1 MSERARLA
9 KAAYMSRDDA
19 QAFVGSKYSID
30 AELSNRNRTL
40 FVHKASGKATLAF
53 RGTDPRN
60 WQDLGTDALL
70 ATGLVG
76 QSARFQNSLDVAR
89 AAVKK
94 YGRDKLHVTGHS
106 LGGSQALYVNQMLD
120 VSGSAFN
127 PGSSPFQGQSD
138 YGYLARGRKAKTHKA
153 DIYLAGAKDQI
164 SFAHTF
170 SKNDTVTTIRPTI
183 RGNAHAIDNFL

>member
-1 MSERARLA
+1 MNAT
-9 KAAYMSRDDA
+9 DA
-19 QAFVGSKYSID
+19 QNYVGSKYSI
-30 AELSNRNRTL
+30 ESEFSNRNRTA
-40 FVHKASGKATLAF
+40 FVHKATGKLTLAF

-70 ATGLVG
+70 AVGLVG

-94 YGRDKLHVTGHS
+94 YGRENVHVTGHS
-106 LGGSQALYVNQMLD
+106 LGGSQALYVNQTLD
-120 VSGSAFN
+120 ISASAFN
-127 PGSSPFQGQSD
+127 PGASPFQGQSD

-153 DIYLAGAKDQI
+153 DIYLTGVKDQI

-170 SKNDTVTTIRPTI
+170 SKQDTVTTVKPKI
-183 RGNAHAIDNFL
+183 RGNAHTIDNFVDG